1 MSKKHDK
8 DFIMSRKY
16 ATFVANEYAKRIE
29 KAIEWIRIVQ
39 SDKNSQ
45 YLEPIINTDELDELL
60 NILQGA
66 DKE

>member
-29 KAIEWIRIVQ
+29 KAIDEKQIKKVEMIVE
-39 SDKNSQ
+39 K
-45 YLEPIINTDELDELL
+45 LKEL
-60 NILQGA
+60 
-66 DKE
+66 KENK